1 MKRLF
6 IAGLLA
12 FAPFTW
18 ALDQAG
24 SQQLANLQQRW
35 AQIQYQT
42 PKDKRAEAFE
52 KLAADASTLVHQ
64 HKGSAE
70 PLIWEGIINSSW
82 AGATGGLGALG
93 KVKSAKASLEEA
105 MKLDPN
111 ALQGSAYTSL
121 GTLYDQVPGWP
132 IGFGD
137 SDKADTLLRKALQ
150 INPNGIDSN
159 YFWADHLFRQK
170 RYAEAT
176 AALEKARQAPPR
188 PGREMADQGRRGDID
203 ALLKAIKDKQD

>member
-1 MKRLF
+1 M
-6 IAGLLA
+6 
-12 FAPFTW
+12 
-18 ALDQAG
+18 
-24 SQQLANLQQRW
+24 
-35 AQIQYQT
+35 
-42 PKDKRAEAFE
+42 
-52 KLAADASTLVHQ
+52 
-64 HKGSAE
+64 
-70 PLIWEGIINSSW
+70 IWEGIINSSW
-82 AGATGGLGALG
+82 AGAIGGLGALG

-150 INPNGIDSN
+150 VNPNGIDSN
-159 YFWADHLFRQK
+159 YFWADHLSRQK

-188 PGREMADQGRRGDID
+188 PGRELADQGRRGDID

>member
-1 MKRLF
+1 MKALF

-12 FAPFTW
+12 IAPCTW

-24 SQQLANLQQRW
+24 TQQLANLQQRW

-42 PKDKRAEAFE
+42 PKEQRADAFE
-52 KLAADASTLVHQ
+52 ALATEATRFVRQ
-64 HKGSAE
+64 NPGMAE
-70 PLIWEGIINSSW
+70 PLIWEGIIHSSW
-82 AGATGGLGALG
+82 AGAIGGLGALG
-93 KVKSAKASLEEA
+93 KVKAAKASLEQA
-105 MKLDPN
+105 IKLDPD

-137 SDKADTLLRKALQ
+137 ADKAETLLRQALQ

-159 YFWADHLFRQK
+159 YFWADHLYRQK

-176 AALEKARQAPPR
+176 AALEKALKAPPR
-188 PGREMADQGRRGDID
+188 PGRELADQGRRSDID
-203 ALLKAIKDKQD
+203 ALLKAIRQKQD

>member
-1 MKRLF
+1 M
-6 IAGLLA
+6 
-12 FAPFTW
+12 
-18 ALDQAG
+18 DQAG
-24 SQQLANLQQRW
+24 SQRLSDLQQRW
-35 AQIQYQT
+35 AQIQYQM
-42 PKDKRAEAFE
+42 PKDTRADAFE
-52 KLAADASTLVHQ
+52 KLAGDAATFVHQ
-64 HKGSAE
+64 YPGTPE

-93 KVKSAKASLEEA
+93 KVKAAKASLEQA

-137 SDKADTLLRKALQ
+137 AEMADKMLRKALQ

-159 YFWADHLFRQK
+159 YFWLIICIGK
-170 RYAEAT
+170 SAT
-176 AALEKARQAPPR
+176 LKLPQPCRKPCRHR
-188 PGREMADQGRRGDID
+188 PGRGVSWLTRAAVPISMLYSRPSRTNRTEHAAVAG
-203 ALLKAIKDKQD
+203 

>member
-6 IAGLLA
+6 VASLLA

-24 SQQLANLQQRW
+24 TQHLSELQQRW
-35 AQIQYQT
+35 AQIQYQM
-42 PKDKRAEAFE
+42 PKDKRADAFE
-52 KLAADASTLVHQ
+52 KLSADAAAFVRQYPGTP
-64 HKGSAE
+64 E

-82 AGATGGLGALG
+82 AGAVGGLGALG
-93 KVKSAKASLEEA
+93 KVKAAKTSLEQA

-137 SDKADTLLRKALQ
+137 ADKADALLRKALQ

-159 YFWADHLFRQK
+159 YFWADHLYRQK
-170 RYAEAT
+170 HYPEAT
-176 AALEKARQAPPR
+176 AALQKALQAQPR
-188 PGREMADQGRRGDID
+188 PGRELADQGRRADID